1 MSHTYEKVSGNKA
14 KLTFTVPAE
23 QFDEAMQKAYLKLRG
38 RISVPGFR
46 KGKAPRSLIERMYG
60 AEKDIARVQEQM
72 KVANHR
78 IDDLEKITTK
88 A

>member
-38 RISVPGFR
+38 RINVPGFR
-46 KGKAPRSLIERMYG
+46 AAKK
-60 AEKDIARVQEQM
+60 RVFFS
-72 KVANHR
+72 
-78 IDDLEKITTK
+78 
-88 A
+88 